1 MSCAGG
7 PDLVTNGLV
16 LCLDAADKQSYNGGT
31 VWRDLSG
38 RDNHFNVVNGA
49 HNSEF
54 KYFDFKGSYG
64 MAKNTSNITLAG
76 DVTYCCI
83 TRILNSTNSWRT
95 LTRGYEASSYG
106 DHQVIVQAGA
116 YNIGMYDNSSNG
128 GFNGGVGFLGTN
140 YSQQSLPGYSTNSFD
155 FMVWRFTNNDNPTYD
170 FNVNGNQKGTITN
183 SNARY
188 KMGFGSIGGWHE
200 GSSVPSVGSQ
210 FWGDIQFF
218 SVYNRRLTDLEV
230 LQNYKVLKGRLRLT

>member
-7 PDLVTNGLV
+7 PDLVTDGLV
-16 LCLDAADKQSYNGGT
+16 LHLDAANSKSYNGGT

-49 HNSEF
+49 YNSQF
-54 KYFDFKGSYG
+54 KYFDFKGNYG
-64 MAKNTSNITLAG
+64 IAKNTSDIILAG

-83 TRILNSTNSWRT
+83 TRILNNTDNWRT
-95 LTRGYEASSYG
+95 LTRSYIN
-106 DHQVIVQAGA
+106 DHQVIVQQGT
-116 YNIGMYDNSSNG
+116 YNIGMYDNDY
-128 GFNGGVGFLGTN
+128 VGFLGTN

-188 KMGFGSIGGWHE
+188 QRGFGSIGGYME
-200 GSSVPSVGSQ
+200 YSTDPAVGSQ